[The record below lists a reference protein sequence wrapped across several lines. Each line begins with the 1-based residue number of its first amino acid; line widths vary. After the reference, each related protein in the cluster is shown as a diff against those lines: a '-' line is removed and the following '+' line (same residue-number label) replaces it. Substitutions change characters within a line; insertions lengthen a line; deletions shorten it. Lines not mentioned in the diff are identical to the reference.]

1 MEKYSKEVMM
11 DKFAELEAMCK
22 PLQSYLIENHDP
34 HTEIT
39 VSFGGIIVKQDV
51 MYTPFKC
58 DQPED

>member
-1 MEKYSKEVMM
+1 MM